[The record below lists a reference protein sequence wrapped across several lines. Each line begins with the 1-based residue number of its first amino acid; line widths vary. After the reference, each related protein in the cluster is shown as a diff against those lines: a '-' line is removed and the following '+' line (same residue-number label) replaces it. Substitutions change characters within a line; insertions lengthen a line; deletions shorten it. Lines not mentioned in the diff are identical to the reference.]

1 MSRMIPKGMLPKG
14 MGPKGMGRLLVPAC
28 LLLLVS
34 CTSAPPAPEWSGPAP
49 EQLVAEIRAAGAFE
63 KGELDVQ
70 PLRDPMVEDLRA
82 QAAQSESAR
91 RYPDAAAALDKALGI
106 APQDPALL
114 QERAEVAVL
123 QKNLDKAAS
132 LARDAYAL
140 GGKVGP
146 LCRRH
151 WATIRLQS
159 IGKLRELHAR
169 AGIKK
174 PKGEKLAQ
182 WEREVDELG
191 RATAAAERSQ
201 KDCTLTGPPRY

>member
-1 MSRMIPKGMLPKG
+1 MSLMIQ
-14 MGPKGMGRLLVPAC
+14 RLLISAG
-28 LLLLVS
+28 LLLLAS

-70 PLRDPMVEDLRA
+70 PLRDPMVEDLRM
-82 QAAQSESAR
+82 QAVQFESAR
-91 RYPDAAAALDKALGI
+91 RYPDAAAGLDKALAI
-106 APQDPALL
+106 APEDPALL
-114 QERAEVAVL
+114 QERAEIAVL
-123 QKNLDKAAS
+123 QKNLDKAAA

-151 WATIRLQS
+151 WATIRLQPL
-159 IGKLRELHAR
+159 GKLRALQTR
-169 AGIKK
+169 AEIKP

-182 WEREVDELG
+182 WQREVDELG
-191 RATAAAERSQ
+191 QAIAAAERSRM
-201 KDCTLTGPPRY
+201 DCTLTGPPRY

>member
-1 MSRMIPKGMLPKG
+1 MIR
-14 MGPKGMGRLLVPAC
+14 RLSLVAG
-28 LLLLVS
+28 LLLLAS
-34 CTSAPPAPEWSGPAP
+34 CTSAPPALEWSGPAP

-70 PLRDPMVEDLRA
+70 PLRDPMVEDLRM
-82 QAAQSESAR
+82 QAAQFESAR
-91 RYPDAAAALDKALGI
+91 RYPDAAVALDKAIAI

-123 QKNLDKAAS
+123 QKNLDQAAA

-151 WATIRLQS
+151 WATIRLQPL
-159 IGKLRELHAR
+159 GKLRALHTR
-169 AGIKK
+169 AEIKP

-182 WEREVDELG
+182 WQREVDELG
-191 RATAAAERSQ
+191 QATAAAERSQ
-201 KDCTLTGPPRY
+201 MDCTLTGPPRY

>member
-1 MSRMIPKGMLPKG
+1 MSLIIK
-14 MGPKGMGRLLVPAC
+14 RLLMSAG
-28 LLLLVS
+28 LLMLAS
-34 CTSAPPAPEWSGPAP
+34 CTSAPPALEWSGPAP

-70 PLRDPMVEDLRA
+70 PLRDPMVEDLRM
-82 QAAQSESAR
+82 QAAQFESAR
-91 RYPDAAAALDKALGI
+91 RYPDAAVALDKAIAI

-123 QKNLDKAAS
+123 QKNLDQAAV

-151 WATIRLQS
+151 WATIRLQPL
-159 IGKLRELHAR
+159 GKLRALQTR
-169 AGIKK
+169 AAIKP

-182 WEREVDELG
+182 WQREVDELG
-191 RATAAAERSQ
+191 QATAAAAERSQ
-201 KDCTLTGPPRY
+201 VDCTLTGPPRY

>member
-1 MSRMIPKGMLPKG
+1 MSRMILRSMTRRLLICTGML
-14 MGPKGMGRLLVPAC
+14 LLA
-28 LLLLVS
+28 S

-70 PLRDPMVEDLRA
+70 PLRDPMVEDLRM
-82 QAAQSESAR
+82 QATQFESAR

-123 QKNLDKAAS
+123 QKNLDKAAA

-159 IGKLRELHAR
+159 IGKLRELHTR
-169 AGIKK
+169 AEIKK
-174 PKGEKLAQ
+174 PKGEKLVL
-182 WEREVDELG
+182 WEREMDELG
-191 RATAAAERSQ
+191 RATADAERKQS
-201 KDCTLTGPPRY
+201 DCTLTGPPRY

>member
-1 MSRMIPKGMLPKG
+1 MIRRSVSAAG
-14 MGPKGMGRLLVPAC
+14 

-34 CTSAPPAPEWSGPAP
+34 CTSALPVQQWSGPAP
-49 EQLVAEIRAAGAFE
+49 EQIVAEIRGAGAFE

-82 QAAQSESAR
+82 QATQFESAR

-123 QKNLDKAAS
+123 QKDLDKAAA

-151 WATIRLQS
+151 WATIRQQLAHRQRVLQQQAN
-159 IGKLRELHAR
+159 GKL
-169 AGIKK
+169 
-174 PKGEKLAQ
+174 KGEKFAQ
-182 WEREVDELG
+182 WERESTEIV
-191 RATAAAERSQ
+191 AALIDAERRHA
-201 KDCTLTGPPRY
+201 DCTLTGPPRY

>member
-1 MSRMIPKGMLPKG
+1 MSLMIQ
-14 MGPKGMGRLLVPAC
+14 RLFISAG
-28 LLLLVS
+28 LLLLAS

-70 PLRDPMVEDLRA
+70 PLRDPMVEDLRV
-82 QAAQSESAR
+82 QAVQFESAR

-151 WATIRLQS
+151 WATIRQQLAYRQRGLQLRAT
-159 IGKLRELHAR
+159 GKL
-169 AGIKK
+169 
-174 PKGEKLAQ
+174 KGETLAQ
-182 WEREVDELG
+182 WERESTEL
-191 RATAAAERSQ
+191 ATLLADAERKQS
-201 KDCTLTGPPRY
+201 DCTFTGPPRY

>member
-1 MSRMIPKGMLPKG
+1 MNRMICRSVSAVG
-14 MGPKGMGRLLVPAC
+14 
-28 LLLLVS
+28 LLLLAA
-34 CTSAPPAPEWSGPAP
+34 CTSAPPVQQWSGPAP
-49 EQLVAEIRAAGAFE
+49 EQIVAEIRGAGAFE
-63 KGELDVQ
+63 VGELDVQ

-82 QAAQSESAR
+82 QATQFENAR

-123 QKNLDKAAS
+123 QKDLDKAAA

-151 WATIRLQS
+151 WATIRQQLAHRQRALQQQAN
-159 IGKLRELHAR
+159 GKL
-169 AGIKK
+169 
-174 PKGEKLAQ
+174 KGEKFAQ
-182 WEREVDELG
+182 WERESTEIV
-191 RATAAAERSQ
+191 TALIDAERRHA
-201 KDCTLTGPPRY
+201 DCTLTGPPRY

>member
-1 MSRMIPKGMLPKG
+1 MSLMIR
-14 MGPKGMGRLLVPAC
+14 RLVISAG
-28 LLLLVS
+28 LLLLAS

-70 PLRDPMVEDLRA
+70 PLRDPMIEDLRA
-82 QAAQSESAR
+82 QAVRFESAR
-91 RYPDAAAALDKALGI
+91 RYPDAAAALDKALAI
-106 APQDPALL
+106 APEDPALL
-114 QERAEVAVL
+114 QERAEVAIL
-123 QKNLDKAAS
+123 QKNLDKAAT

-151 WATIRLQS
+151 WATIRLQPL
-159 IGKLRELHAR
+159 GKLRALQAHAE
-169 AGIKK
+169 IKP

-182 WEREVDELG
+182 WQREVDELE
-191 RATAAAERSQ
+191 RAIAVAERSRT
-201 KDCTLTGPPRY
+201 DCTLTGPARY

>member
-1 MSRMIPKGMLPKG
+1 MSLTIK
-14 MGPKGMGRLLVPAC
+14 RLLISAG
-28 LLLLVS
+28 LLLLAS

-70 PLRDPMVEDLRA
+70 PLRDPMVEDLRM
-82 QAAQSESAR
+82 QAAQFESAR
-91 RYPDAAAALDKALGI
+91 RYPDAAAALDKALAI
-106 APQDPALL
+106 APEDPALL

-123 QKNLDKAAS
+123 QKNLDKAAA

-151 WATIRLQS
+151 WATIRLQPL
-159 IGKLRELHAR
+159 GKLRALQMR
-169 AGIKK
+169 AEIKQ

-182 WEREVDELG
+182 WQREVDELG
-191 RATAAAERSQ
+191 QATAAAERSQ
-201 KDCTLTGPPRY
+201 MDCTLTGPPRY

>member
-1 MSRMIPKGMLPKG
+1 MRRESRMSNMC
-14 MGPKGMGRLLVPAC
+14 RSLLLAAG

-34 CTSAPPAPEWSGPAP
+34 CTSAPPVQEWSGPAP
-49 EQLVAEIRAAGAFE
+49 EQIVAEIRATGAFE

-70 PLRDPMVEDLRA
+70 PLRDPMIEDLRV
-82 QAAQSESAR
+82 QAAQYENVR
-91 RYPDAAAALDKALGI
+91 RYSDAAAALDKAI
-106 APQDPALL
+106 AISPQDPALL

-123 QKNLDKAAS
+123 LKDLDKAAA

-151 WATIRLQS
+151 WATIRLQPL
-159 IGKLRELHAR
+159 GKLRALHTR
-169 AGIKK
+169 ADIKQ

-182 WEREVDELG
+182 WQREVDELG
-191 RATAAAERSQ
+191 RAAAAAERSQ
-201 KDCTLTGPPRY
+201 MDCTLTGPPRY

>member
-1 MSRMIPKGMLPKG
+1 MSLIIK
-14 MGPKGMGRLLVPAC
+14 RLLMCAG
-28 LLLLVS
+28 LLLLAS
-34 CTSAPPAPEWSGPAP
+34 CTSAPPALEWSGPAP

-70 PLRDPMVEDLRA
+70 PLRDPMVEDLRM
-82 QAAQSESAR
+82 QAAQFESAR
-91 RYPDAAAALDKALGI
+91 RYPDAAAALDKAIAI

-123 QKNLDKAAS
+123 QKNLDQAAA

-151 WATIRLQS
+151 WATIRLQPL
-159 IGKLRELHAR
+159 GKLRALHTR
-169 AGIKK
+169 AEIKQ

-182 WEREVDELG
+182 WQREVDELG
-191 RATAAAERSQ
+191 QATAAAERSQ
-201 KDCTLTGPPRY
+201 MDCTLTGPPRY

>member
-1 MSRMIPKGMLPKG
+1 MIR
-14 MGPKGMGRLLVPAC
+14 RLSLVAG
-28 LLLLVS
+28 LLLLAS
-34 CTSAPPAPEWSGPAP
+34 CTSAPPALEWSGPAP

-82 QAAQSESAR
+82 QVTQFESAR
-91 RYPDAAAALDKALGI
+91 RYPDAAAALDKALAI

-123 QKNLDKAAS
+123 QKNLDQAAA

-159 IGKLRELHAR
+159 LGKLRALQMR
-169 AGIKK
+169 AEIKQ

-182 WEREVDELG
+182 WQREVDELG
-191 RATAAAERSQ
+191 QATAAAERSQ
-201 KDCTLTGPPRY
+201 MDCTLTGPPRY

>member
-1 MSRMIPKGMLPKG
+1 MSLMIQ
-14 MGPKGMGRLLVPAC
+14 RLLISAG
-28 LLLLVS
+28 LLLLAS

-70 PLRDPMVEDLRA
+70 PLRDPMVEDLRM
-82 QAAQSESAR
+82 QAVQFESAR
-91 RYPDAAAALDKALGI
+91 RYPDAAAALDKALAI
-106 APQDPALL
+106 APEDPALL
-114 QERAEVAVL
+114 QERAEIAVL
-123 QKNLDKAAS
+123 QKNLDKAAA

-151 WATIRLQS
+151 WATIRLRPL
-159 IGKLRELHAR
+159 GKLRALQTR
-169 AGIKK
+169 ADIKP

-182 WEREVDELG
+182 WQREVDELG
-191 RATAAAERSQ
+191 QAIAAAERSRM
-201 KDCTLTGPPRY
+201 DCTLTGPPRY

>member
-1 MSRMIPKGMLPKG
+1 MNRMICRSVSAAG
-14 MGPKGMGRLLVPAC
+14 
-28 LLLLVS
+28 LLLLAA
-34 CTSAPPAPEWSGPAP
+34 CTSAPPVQEWSGPAP
-49 EQLVAEIRAAGAFE
+49 EQIVAEIRGAGAFE

-70 PLRDPMVEDLRA
+70 PLRDPMVEDLRV
-82 QAAQSESAR
+82 QATQFESAR

-123 QKNLDKAAS
+123 QKDLDKAAA

-151 WATIRLQS
+151 WATIRQQLAHRQRALQQQAN
-159 IGKLRELHAR
+159 GKL
-169 AGIKK
+169 
-174 PKGEKLAQ
+174 KGEKFAQ
-182 WEREVDELG
+182 WERESTEIV
-191 RATAAAERSQ
+191 TALIDAERRHA
-201 KDCTLTGPPRY
+201 DCTLTGPPRY

>member
-1 MSRMIPKGMLPKG
+1 MSLMIQ
-14 MGPKGMGRLLVPAC
+14 RLLISAG
-28 LLLLVS
+28 LLLLAS

-70 PLRDPMVEDLRA
+70 PLRDPMVEDLRM
-82 QAAQSESAR
+82 QAVQFESAR
-91 RYPDAAAALDKALGI
+91 RYPDAAAALDKALAI
-106 APQDPALL
+106 APEDPALL
-114 QERAEVAVL
+114 QERAEIAVL
-123 QKNLDKAAS
+123 QKNLDKAAA

-151 WATIRLQS
+151 WATIRLQPL
-159 IGKLRELHAR
+159 GKLRALQTR
-169 AGIKK
+169 AEIKP

-182 WEREVDELG
+182 WQREVDELG
-191 RATAAAERSQ
+191 QAIAVAERSRM
-201 KDCTLTGPPRY
+201 DCTLTGPPRY

>member
-1 MSRMIPKGMLPKG
+1 MSRMI
-14 MGPKGMGRLLVPAC
+14 RQLLIC
-28 LLLLVS
+28 TGLLLLVS

-82 QAAQSESAR
+82 QATQFESAR

-151 WATIRLQS
+151 WATIRQQLAHRERGLQLRAT
-159 IGKLRELHAR
+159 GKL
-169 AGIKK
+169 
-174 PKGEKLAQ
+174 KGEKLAQ
-182 WEREVDELG
+182 WEREST
-191 RATAAAERSQ
+191 ASAAALADAERKQS
-201 KDCTLTGPPRY
+201 DCTLTGPPRY

>member
-1 MSRMIPKGMLPKG
+1 MSLMLRRVSISAG
-14 MGPKGMGRLLVPAC
+14 
-28 LLLLVS
+28 LLLLAS

-49 EQLVAEIRAAGAFE
+49 EQLVAEIRATGAFE

-70 PLRDPMVEDLRA
+70 PLRDPMVEDLRM
-82 QAAQSESAR
+82 QAVQFESAR
-91 RYPDAAAALDKALGI
+91 RYPDAAAALDKALVI
-106 APQDPALL
+106 APEDPALL

-123 QKNLDKAAS
+123 QKNLDKAAA

-151 WATIRLQS
+151 WATIRLQPL
-159 IGKLRELHAR
+159 GKLRALQMR
-169 AGIKK
+169 AEIKQ

-182 WEREVDELG
+182 WQREVDELG
-191 RATAAAERSQ
+191 QATAAAERSQ
-201 KDCTLTGPPRY
+201 MDCTLTGPPRY

>member
-1 MSRMIPKGMLPKG
+1 MNRMSRMSRRIAPVAG
-14 MGPKGMGRLLVPAC
+14 
-28 LLLLVS
+28 LLLLAS
-34 CTSAPPAPEWSGPAP
+34 CTSAPPALEWSGPAP

-70 PLRDPMVEDLRA
+70 PLRDPMVEDLRM
-82 QAAQSESAR
+82 QAAQFESAR
-91 RYPDAAAALDKALGI
+91 RYPDAAVALDKAIAI

-123 QKNLDKAAS
+123 QKNLDQAAA

-151 WATIRLQS
+151 WATIRLQPL
-159 IGKLRELHAR
+159 GKLRALHTR
-169 AGIKK
+169 AEIKQ

-182 WEREVDELG
+182 WQREVDELG
-191 RATAAAERSQ
+191 QATAAAERSQ
-201 KDCTLTGPPRY
+201 MDCTLTGPPRY

>member
-1 MSRMIPKGMLPKG
+1 MMRTVRYLPFAAG
-14 MGPKGMGRLLVPAC
+14 LLA
-28 LLLLVS
+28 LAA
-34 CTSAPPAPEWSGPAP
+34 CTSAPPVQEWSGPAP

-82 QAAQSESAR
+82 QAAQLESAR
-91 RYPDAAAALDKALGI
+91 RYPDAAASLDKALGI

-123 QKNLDKAAS
+123 QKNLDKAAA

-151 WATIRLQS
+151 WATIRAQITHSQRALQQQAS
-159 IGKLRELHAR
+159 GTL
-169 AGIKK
+169 
-174 PKGEKLAQ
+174 KGEKLAQ
-182 WEREVDELG
+182 WERESTTL
-191 RATAAAERSQ
+191 ATALADAVRMQSE
-201 KDCTLTGPPRY
+201 CTLTGPPRY

>member
-1 MSRMIPKGMLPKG
+1 MSLMIQ
-14 MGPKGMGRLLVPAC
+14 RLLISAG
-28 LLLLVS
+28 LLVLAS

-70 PLRDPMVEDLRA
+70 PLRDPMVEDLRV
-82 QAAQSESAR
+82 QAVQFESAR

-114 QERAEVAVL
+114 QERAEIAVL
-123 QKNLDKAAS
+123 QKNLDKAVS

-151 WATIRLQS
+151 WATIRQQLAHRQRGLQLRAT
-159 IGKLRELHAR
+159 GKL
-169 AGIKK
+169 
-174 PKGEKLAQ
+174 KGETLAQ
-182 WEREVDELG
+182 WERESTEL
-191 RATAAAERSQ
+191 ATLLADAERKQS
-201 KDCTLTGPPRY
+201 DCTLTGPPRY

>member
-1 MSRMIPKGMLPKG
+1 MSLMIQ
-14 MGPKGMGRLLVPAC
+14 RLLISAG
-28 LLLLVS
+28 LLLLAS

-70 PLRDPMVEDLRA
+70 PLRDPMVEDLRM
-82 QAAQSESAR
+82 QAVQFESAR
-91 RYPDAAAALDKALGI
+91 RYPDAAAALDKALAI
-106 APQDPALL
+106 APEDPALL
-114 QERAEVAVL
+114 QERAEIAVL
-123 QKNLDKAAS
+123 QKNLDKAAA

-151 WATIRLQS
+151 WATIRLQPL
-159 IGKLRELHAR
+159 GKLRALQTR
-169 AGIKK
+169 ADIKP

-182 WEREVDELG
+182 WQREVDELG
-191 RATAAAERSQ
+191 QAIAAAERSRM
-201 KDCTLTGPPRY
+201 DCTLTGPPRY

>member
-1 MSRMIPKGMLPKG
+1 MSLMIE
-14 MGPKGMGRLLVPAC
+14 RLLISAG
-28 LLLLVS
+28 LLLLAS
-34 CTSAPPAPEWSGPAP
+34 CTSAPPAPEWSGPVP

-70 PLRDPMVEDLRA
+70 PLRDPMVEDLRL
-82 QAAQSESAR
+82 QAVQFESAR
-91 RYPDAAAALDKALGI
+91 RYPDAAAALDKALAI
-106 APQDPALL
+106 APEDPALL

-151 WATIRLQS
+151 WATIRLQPLV
-159 IGKLRELHAR
+159 KLRALHTR
-169 AGIKK
+169 ADIKQ

-191 RATAAAERSQ
+191 RATAAAEHSQ
-201 KDCTLTGPPRY
+201 MDCTLTGPPRY